1 MFVGQ
6 RNAILLEV
14 GELVRDF
21 QQRSADV
28 ADSVL
33 DELTRS
39 AAKFVPGAQFAGIT
53 VVDRKGAITTV
64 APTHDFVVTLD
75 DVQRAHEAGP
85 CLTAGIERL
94 KISAVQAFDLLKRL
108 SQTSNTPVVDVARRL
123 VDVDHPLR

>member
-6 RNAILLEV
+6 PNAILLEV

-39 AAKFVPGAQFAGIT
+39 AAKFVPGGRFAGIT

-75 DVQRAHEAGP
+75 DVQRAHEEG
-85 CLTAGIERL
+85 R
-94 KISAVQAFDLLKRL
+94 V
-108 SQTSNTPVVDVARRL
+108 
-123 VDVDHPLR
+123 